1 MSEPVRL
8 TWLRE
13 RGNLILVG
21 ILVLSL
27 CIQLYFFSQ
36 VAGQPMWWDE
46 AEYMSTAKHWAFGVP
61 YQLNPQRPPLFQ
73 LLASWLLLLGLSEH
87 IIQFLLVSL
96 PLLGVVYATI
106 LLGTELASKP
116 VGLFAGACSAFM
128 WSYLFWSQRF
138 QPDFLALTFQ
148 LLAFVFFL
156 RMRKHGGSR
165 LAISAGVFAALG
177 FYFKIS
183 ALLVPMII
191 GLYVIW
197 CEGWKVVQNKSLWV
211 FGLAYLLTFT
221 PFMLWQYA
229 AFGNPLAFA
238 PSYTGVE
245 GKVEAGWQP
254 GWMALDYFYSFPKL
268 VVFLAFCVGIALLL
282 GELLLTLDVALKEHK
297 RRETPGAFLLI
308 TLVTILFFH
317 VYFIRGIIED
327 RWVFLYAPFIFIC
340 AGLGIERVSAFFNV
354 QKLLGVIFC
363 IFFVL
368 YAFPQLIHASE
379 LIDMK
384 KTSYEPVKAASL
396 WLKEHTPRDTVVL
409 SVSYTQATAYAER
422 EIIEYRNWKQE
433 QFEQTLVERRPA
445 YLMVSIFENHP
456 EWIGSWIEANSAQ
469 LEVVQKYPPSGNEFQ
484 LYLFKIRYPNSPS

>member
-1 MSEPVRL
+1 MVEQVRL

-13 RGNLILVG
+13 RSNLVLVC
-21 ILVLSL
+21 ILVLSF
-27 CIQLYFFSQ
+27 CVQLYFFSQ

-46 AEYMSTAKHWAFGVP
+46 AEYMATAKHWAFDVP

-73 LLASWLLLLGLSEH
+73 ALASLLLLLGLSEQF
-87 IIQFLLVSL
+87 IQFLLVSL

-116 VGLFAGACSAFM
+116 VGLFAGACSALM

-156 RMRKHGGSR
+156 RMRKKPSTR
-165 LAISAGVFAALG
+165 LVVYAGVFAALG

-183 ALLVPMII
+183 ALLVPLII
-191 GLYVIW
+191 GIYAVW
-197 CEGWKVVQNKSLWV
+197 CEGWKVIQNKSLWL

-221 PFMLWQYA
+221 PFMVWQYT

-254 GWMALDYFYSFPKL
+254 GWMALDYLYNFPKL
-268 VVFLAFCVGIALLL
+268 IVFGAFCVGLLL
-282 GELLLTLDVALKEHK
+282 LIGKLVLTCDVALKEQK

-308 TLVTILFFH
+308 ALLTILFFH

-327 RWVFLYAPFIFIC
+327 RWVFLYAPFIFVC
-340 AGLGIERVSAFFNV
+340 AGIGIERVSAFFNA
-354 QKLLGVIFC
+354 QKLLGIIFC
-363 IFFVL
+363 LFFVL
-368 YAFPQLIHASE
+368 YAVPQLAHATQLLE
-379 LIDMK
+379 MK
-384 KTSYEPVKAASL
+384 QTSYQPVKDASL
-396 WLKEHTPRDTVVL
+396 WLKENTPRDTLVF
-409 SVSYTQATAYAER
+409 SISYTQATAYAER

-433 QFEQTLVERRPA
+433 QFEQTLLERKPN

-456 EWIGSWIEANSAQ
+456 AWIFPWVENNSARLQ
-469 LEVVQKYPPSGNEFQ
+469 VVQKYPSQGNEFQ
-484 LYLFKIRYPNSPS
+484 LYLFKILYDSRT